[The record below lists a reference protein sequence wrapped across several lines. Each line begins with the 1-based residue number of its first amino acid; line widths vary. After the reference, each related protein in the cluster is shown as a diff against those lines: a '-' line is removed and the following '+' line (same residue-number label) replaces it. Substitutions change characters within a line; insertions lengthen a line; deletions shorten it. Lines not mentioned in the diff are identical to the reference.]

1 MLLMRSTYKGKTSQR
16 RVKKQQ
22 TQPKFYA
29 DLLQQFSGH
38 LVESNNYSHSYMIWG
53 QLMQESET
61 SLTKR
66 KSLGKSSPQLIPLF
80 ICMNFSGV
88 G

>member
-1 MLLMRSTYKGKTSQR
+1 MRSTYKGKTSQR
-16 RVKKQQ
+16 RVEKQQ

-29 DLLQQFSGH
+29 DLLKQFSAS
-38 LVESNNYSHSYMIWG
+38 LVECKYSRSGMIWG
-53 QLMQESET
+53 QLMQKSET

-66 KSLGKSSPQLIPLF
+66 NSLGKSSPQLIPLF